1 VAQASTLEPEPVMRV
16 LHEAE
21 FDTVLGRIGFDE
33 KGDVEG
39 FEPFVW
45 YVWRGGKYVPLE
57 KPRTE

>member
-1 VAQASTLEPEPVMRV
+1 MTRTLR
-16 LHEAE
+16 EAE

-45 YVWRGGKYVPLE
+45 YVWRGGKYVQLDE
-57 KPRTE
+57 PRTE